1 MKELFFMGGA
11 VFMGIL
17 TILLVISTAWI
28 MYHFIIGYNSKSLI
42 REELLRKLDYGKS
55 IGLFAMIIGV
65 LAQLIGLYSMF
76 SSIEDAIDKTISIS
90 SAMIFGAIKVT
101 MLSSIYGILIYLF
114 SFVLCFVA
122 NNMIE
127 RKLKK

>member
-1 MKELFFMGGA
+1 MGGA

-28 MYHFIIGYNSKSLI
+28 MYHFIVGYNSKSLI

-76 SSIEDAIDKTISIS
+76 SSIEDAIDKAINIS

-101 MLSSIYGILIYLF
+101 MISSIYGILIYLF

-122 NNMIE
+122 SNMIE